1 MRKQLKFLKEIIRY
15 VSKNINSIDCSVI
28 NIIHYDKDY

>member
-15 VSKNINSIDCSVI
+15 VSRNI
-28 NIIHYDKDY
+28 NIIDYSVIDIVYYDKDY